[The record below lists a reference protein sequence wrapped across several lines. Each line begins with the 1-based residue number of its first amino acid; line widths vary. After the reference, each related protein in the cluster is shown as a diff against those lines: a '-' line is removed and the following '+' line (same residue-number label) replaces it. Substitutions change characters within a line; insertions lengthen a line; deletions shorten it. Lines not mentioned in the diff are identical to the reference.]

1 MKRAHRKLALT
12 LLLAL
17 ALTAPALAQ
26 QNAAKPA
33 EVKEGVALTVYNGNF
48 AVVREVRKIDIRDG
62 VVYFKDVAQQIDPTT
77 VHFKSLTDPKA
88 VLLEQ
93 NYQFDLVSPDKMLQK
108 YLDKPIEVVV
118 GGKDDKPTSYA
129 GTLMSFDNAQLVLKE
144 KDGKIVM
151 IQRVNNVRDIRF
163 SALPEGLLVQP
174 TLVWQVRSDVGG
186 QQMSEVSYQTG
197 GVNWHAEYV
206 LVLNGDDTAAD
217 LAGWVSVDNRS
228 GKTYKDA
235 QLKFIAGDVR
245 KIVDNTYG
253 LAGAVSSRG
262 TRMLAD
268 NAAPAMVEQAFF
280 EYHMYTLGRRST
292 VANNEVK
299 QLELF
304 PQASDVK
311 VTKRFLMYPTEQF
324 RWWGSVNM
332 NKSMDVG
339 DKLKAKIFVEFK
351 NSKENQLGMPL
362 PAGKVRA
369 YKRDPVDGAMEFIG
383 EERIDHT
390 PRNETLSL
398 NIGTAFDIIG
408 ERKQTAFDIDT
419 NRRIMRET
427 IEITVR
433 NHKKEAI
440 EVRVK
445 ENFFRSLTNKVTANS
460 HPDPFKKL
468 DASTASW
475 DLPIPATEEDKPGT
489 VVLTYTVEY
498 TW

>member
-1 MKRAHRKLALT
+1 MKTMKRALMTLIVLALT
-12 LLLAL
+12 V
-17 ALTAPALAQ
+17 PALAQ
-26 QNAAKPA
+26 QKPA
-33 EVKEGVALTVYNGNF
+33 EAKEGVALTVYNGNY
-48 AVVREVRKIDIRDG
+48 AVIREVRKIDIKDG

-108 YLDKPIEVVV
+108 YLDKPIEVIA
-118 GGKDDKPTSYA
+118 GSGDKQAVYA
-129 GTLMSFDNAQLVLKE
+129 GTLMSFDSNQLVLKE

-151 IQRVNNVRDIRF
+151 VQRPNNVRDIRF

-174 TLVWQVRSDVGG
+174 TLVWQVRSQVGG
-186 QQMSEVSYQTG
+186 QQLAEVSYQTG
-197 GVNWHAEYV
+197 GINWHAEYV

-253 LAGAVSSRG
+253 MDLARG
-262 TRMLAD
+262 RRQEVMTGPMPAE
-268 NAAPAMVEQAFF
+268 PAMVEQAFF

-292 VANNEVK
+292 VASNEVK

-304 PQASDVK
+304 PQAADVK
-311 VTKRFLMYPTEQF
+311 VSKRFLMYPTEQF
-324 RWWGSVNM
+324 RWWGSPNT
-332 NKSMDVG
+332 NKQMDVG

-351 NSKENQLGMPL
+351 NSKENNLGLPL

-390 PRNETLSL
+390 PQNETLSL

-408 ERKQTAFDIDT
+408 ERKQTKFELDS
-419 NRRIMRET
+419 NRRWMRES

-433 NHKKEAI
+433 NHKKEPI
-440 EVRVK
+440 VVRVK
-445 ENFFRSLTNKVTANS
+445 ENFFRTLTNKLIESS
-460 HPDPFKKL
+460 HPQQFQKL
-468 DASTASW
+468 DASTAAW
-475 DLPIPATEEDKPGT
+475 DLPIPATENDKPGEVT
-489 VVLTYTVEY
+489 LTYTVEY

>member
-1 MKRAHRKLALT
+1 MKHALT
-12 LLLAL
+12 LLMVL
-17 ALTAPALAQ
+17 ALTVPAWAQ
-26 QNAAKPA
+26 QKPA
-33 EVKEGVALTVYNGNF
+33 DAKEGVALTVYNGNY
-48 AVVREVRKIDIRDG
+48 AVVREVRKIDVGDG
-62 VVYFKDVAQQIDPTT
+62 VVYFKDVAQLIDPTT

-118 GGKDDKPTSYA
+118 GSGEATKVYG
-129 GTLMSFDNAQLVLKE
+129 GTLMSFDANQLVLKE

-151 IQRVNNVRDIRF
+151 IQRANNVRDIRF

-174 TLVWQVRSDVGG
+174 TLVWQVASKVGG
-186 QQMSEVSYQTG
+186 QQLAEVSYQTG
-197 GVNWHAEYV
+197 GVNWSAEYV
-206 LVLNGDDTAAD
+206 LVLNKDDTAAD
-217 LAGWVSVDNRS
+217 LAGWVSVNNRS

-245 KIVDNTYG
+245 KITPMPTARAGGARGQTNEYG
-253 LAGAVSSRG
+253 
-262 TRMLAD
+262 M
-268 NAAPAMVEQAFF
+268 AAAAMVEQAFF
-280 EYHMYTLGRRST
+280 EYHMYTLGRPST

-304 PQASDVK
+304 PAAAGVA

-324 RWWGSVNM
+324 RWWGSVNV
-332 NKSMDVG
+332 NQSMDVG

-351 NSKENQLGMPL
+351 NSKDNQLGIPL
-362 PAGKVRA
+362 PAGTVRA
-369 YKRDPVDGAMEFIG
+369 YKRDPADGAMEFIG
-383 EERIDHT
+383 EEKIDHT
-390 PRNETLSL
+390 PQNETLSL

-408 ERKQTAFDIDT
+408 ERKQTKFEVDT
-419 NRRIMRET
+419 NRRWMKES

-433 NHKKEAI
+433 NHKKEPVV
-440 EVRVK
+440 VRVK
-445 ENFFRSLTNKVTANS
+445 ENFFRAITNNVTANS
-460 HPDPFKKL
+460 HPEQFQKL
-468 DASTASW
+468 DASTACW
-475 DLPIPATEEDKPGT
+475 DLPVPATEDDNPGT